1 MIYISLGANVPSRVG
16 SPDVTLRAALEEL
29 KARGVRVLKVSS
41 LYLTPAWPNESDP
54 PFVNAIAEV
63 GTNLGPNAFLKLLLS
78 VEKSFGRV
86 RKVKWEPRCLDLD
99 IVDFGGL
106 ITDEIELSLPHPRLQ
121 DRAFVLWP
129 LFEIC
134 PDWRHPDTGATIPE
148 LLEIVGEGG
157 VQRL

>member
-16 SPDVTLRAALEEL
+16 PPAVTLRAALEEL
-29 KARGVRVLKVSS
+29 KARGVKVLKESS
-41 LYLTPAWPNESDP
+41 FYRTPAWPNASDP
-54 PFVNAIAEV
+54 PFVNAVAEI
-63 GTNLGPNAFLKLLLS
+63 GTNLGANALLKLLLS

-86 RKVKWEPRCLDLD
+86 RAVKWEPRCLDLD

-134 PDWRHPDTGATIPE
+134 PDWRHPDTGTTIRE